1 MILDCKRVVTASI
14 FMAQVFSFSFHSDR
28 HGILLLSSFMQSHG
42 QNVLHGVSQGPKSY
56 PDG

>member
-1 MILDCKRVVTASI
+1 MFVTASA
-14 FMAQVFSFSFHSDR
+14 FYGTSFSFNFHSDR

-42 QNVLHGVSQGPKSY
+42 QNILHGVSQGPKSY